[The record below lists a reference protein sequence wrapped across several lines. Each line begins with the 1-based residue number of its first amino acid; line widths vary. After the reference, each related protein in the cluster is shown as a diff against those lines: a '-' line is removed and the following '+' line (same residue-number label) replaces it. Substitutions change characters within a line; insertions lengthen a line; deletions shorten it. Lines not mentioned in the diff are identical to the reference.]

1 MAYRVFVAQF
11 MHETNTFSKL
21 PTTLDDYRK
30 RWLIEGEA
38 MVARFKGTRNEVG
51 GYIDSI
57 AKYGWQPA
65 WGAAANAT
73 PSGTLTKETWETI
86 RDMIV
91 GAARRA
97 GKLDGICLSLHGAM
111 VAATEDDAEGALLEA
126 LRGIVG
132 PEVPMVATLDLH
144 ANATERMARNAN
156 ALVSYRT
163 YPHIDGYERAVQA
176 AALCQEALEGKKK
189 PRCLLVQP
197 AMLEGADHGR
207 TTYPG
212 QMRELLAK
220 ADTFEKEPGINVVSI
235 QAGFT
240 WSDIP
245 YTGPSIAVSHEPSAE
260 ARARAIARELID
272 DIWRR
277 RDETIANTAY
287 RSIADGIAAA
297 RAHSD
302 PGGVGKK
309 GPLVIA
315 DGTDNPGGGG
325 YNDTTPVL
333 QALIDAKIDNVG
345 FGTIC
350 DPAAVQ
356 QAATAGVGAEIEVSL
371 GGHTD
376 ESMGKPVRTK
386 AIVKMLSDGI
396 FKNDGPDERRRRDR
410 HGADGRAAHRRD
422 RRGDDLQ
429 SHPDHRPAGVPE
441 PGHRSHRQERAGGQE
456 RAAFP
461 SRLRT
466 DRARDRGGRFR
477 RHMLARYIAPQIQET
492 PPADLANRRHQRS
505 FRRPARLTR
514 GTRDV
519 LRRFIRVREV
529 FWVCLSSDTSASASP
544 PWRSSRARSICL
556 IAPWRRQ
563 PRRRPPRR
571 MRPIPSHSLPRTS
584 RCRQPPPRT
593 TSW

>member
-1 MAYRVFVAQF
+1 MAYRVLIAQF

-21 PTTLDDYRK
+21 PTALEDYRK

-38 MVARFKGTRNEVG
+38 MVARFKGTKNEVG

-57 AKYGWQPA
+57 DKYGWQPA

-73 PSGTLTKETWETI
+73 PSGTLTRETWETI

-91 GAARRA
+91 GAAKKA

-111 VAATEDDAEGALLEA
+111 VTATEDDAEGALLEA

-132 PEVPMVATLDLH
+132 PEVPIVATLDLH

-176 AALCQEALEGKKK
+176 AALCQAAMDGQKK

-207 TTYPG
+207 TTQPG
-212 QMRELLAK
+212 QMRDLLAK
-220 ADTFEKEPGINVVSI
+220 ADGFEKEPGINVVSI

-245 YTGPSIAVSHEPSAE
+245 YTGPSVAVSYEPSAQS
-260 ARARAIARELID
+260 RAQVIARELID

-277 RDETIANTAY
+277 RDETLATTAY

-297 RAHSD
+297 RAGAKD
-302 PGGVGKK
+302 QGAKK

-333 QALIDAKIDNVG
+333 QALLDAKIEDVA
-345 FGTIC
+345 FGTIY
-350 DPAAVQ
+350 DPATVQ
-356 QAATAGVGAEIEVSL
+356 QAMKAGVGAEIDVSL

-376 ESMGKPVRTK
+376 ESMGKPVK
-386 AIVKMLSDGI
+386 ATAFVKMLSDGS
-396 FKNDGPDERRRRDR
+396 FKNDGPMNAGVETSMGPTAVLRIGSIDVVTISNRIQTIDLQVFLSQGIDPAAKSVLVVKSVQ
-410 HGADGRAAHRRD
+410 HFRAAYAPIAREIVVVD
-422 RRGDDLQ
+422 SGGIC
-429 SHPDHRPAGVPE
+429 SPDI
-441 PGHRSHRQERAGGQE
+441 
-456 RAAFP
+456 
-461 SRLRT
+461 SRLK
-466 DRARDRGGRFR
+466 FKK
-477 RHMLARYIAPQIQET
+477 L
-492 PPADLANRRHQRS
+492 
-505 FRRPARLTR
+505 RRPIWPLDGVNDPYTAQ
-514 GTRDV
+514 
-519 LRRFIRVREV
+519 
-529 FWVCLSSDTSASASP
+529 
-544 PWRSSRARSICL
+544 RA
-556 IAPWRRQ
+556 
-563 PRRRPPRR
+563 
-571 MRPIPSHSLPRTS
+571 
-584 RCRQPPPRT
+584 
-593 TSW
+593 